1 MAVRQ
6 RPRAGHFTEEEWADL
21 ARRQGGSEQQARLE
35 RHLLDGCEPCAKTLG
50 IWAAVADWAGQEGSY
65 QPPDEVVSQAK
76 GHFHRHRPKGLL
88 ERAARRVSLV
98 FDTFRQPLPAGVRTA
113 GPSPRQLL
121 YKAGRYLVRLQIE
134 PEDTSDRLLIVG
146 QVVDEEHP
154 QSALQ
159 DLPVLLMGVDKTVD
173 RTVTNKLGEFQLE
186 SKDPSESLRLSI
198 SIPEIGTLALPGQ
211 LIARQTGHGTR
222 GLGMLDGSGRR
233 TKARHA

>member
-6 RPRAGHFTEEEWADL
+6 RPRPGHFTEEEWADF
-21 ARRQGGSEQQARLE
+21 ARRQVGSEQQARLE
-35 RHLLDGCEPCAKTLG
+35 RHLLGGCEQCVETLG

-113 GPSPRQLL
+113 GSSPRQLL

-134 PEDTSDRLLIVG
+134 PEGTSDRLLIVG

-159 DLPVLLMGVDKTVD
+159 DLPALLMSGDETVD
-173 RTVTNKLGEFQLE
+173 RTVTNTLGEFQLE
-186 SKDPSESLRLSI
+186 SDPSESLRLSV

-211 LIARQTGHGTR
+211 LVARQAGHGTR
-222 GLGMLDGSGRR
+222 GLGMLDGSGRSK
-233 TKARHA
+233 KARHV